1 MSYKKKKRAY
11 TTNTKRNEH
20 IILTRGDKDAQT
32 YSTNVF
38 LKLDP
43 SISQEG
49 EGVLVEFLL
58 P

>member
-1 MSYKKKKRAY
+1 MSYKKKRAY

-32 YSTNVF
+32 DSTNVF

-43 SISQEG
+43 SILQEG